1 MTLMKT
7 LLYSLWLSINIIVVG
22 LTAYHLIK
30 LEKEIKEM
38 AIYNS
43 THTGQEID
51 NAVNRINNIK
61 LFRYDIKTNL
71 IALNGNTYI
80 ADFGFYSSNENIGT
94 SLTDIMNNIFGVE
107 NVSKYYFNTFQLK
120 EIGNDV
126 FLKGVGIFKQYD
138 DFLKNTYYY
147 IIPEDVN
154 NLNEYIEISR
164 TENIN
169 IYKTR
174 IM

>member
-1 MTLMKT
+1 MTLTKT

-51 NAVNRINNIK
+51 NAVNKINNIK
-61 LFRYDIKTNL
+61 LFRYDIEMNFSATNS
-71 IALNGNTYI
+71 NTYR
-80 ADFGFYSSNENIGT
+80 ADFGFYSSNENVGLN
-94 SLTDIMNNIFGVE
+94 LTDIMNNIFGVE
-107 NVSKYYFNTFQLK
+107 NVSKYYYNMFQIK
-120 EIGNDV
+120 DTGNDAISRCA
-126 FLKGVGIFKQYD
+126 GIFKQYD
-138 DFLKNTYYY
+138 SSLTNTTYYIVPENTNSSLNY
-147 IIPEDVN
+147 IGIGEVN
-154 NLNEYIEISR
+154 
-164 TENIN
+164 NIN

>member
-1 MTLMKT
+1 
-7 LLYSLWLSINIIVVG
+7 
-22 LTAYHLIK
+22 
-30 LEKEIKEM
+30 M

-51 NAVNRINNIK
+51 NAVDRINNIK
-61 LFRYDIKTNL
+61 LFRYDIEMNFS
-71 IALNGNTYI
+71 APNGNTYR
-80 ADFGFYSSNENIGT
+80 ADFGFYSSNENVGLN
-94 SLTDIMNNIFGVE
+94 LTDIMNNIFGVE

-138 DFLKNTYYY
+138 SSLTTTKYY
-147 IIPEDVN
+147 IVPEDVN
-154 NLNEYIEISR
+154 GSNEYIEISD
-164 TENIN
+164 TNNIN
-169 IYKTR
+169 IYKTK

>member
-1 MTLMKT
+1 MTLTKT

-38 AIYNS
+38 AVYNS

-51 NAVNRINNIK
+51 NAINKINNIK
-61 LFRYDIKTNL
+61 LFRYDIKMNL
-71 IALNGNTYI
+71 IAPNGNTYT
-80 ADFGFYSSNENIGT
+80 ADFGFYSSNENVGLN
-94 SLTDIMNNIFGVE
+94 LTDIMNNIFGVE
-107 NVSKYYFNTFQLK
+107 NVSKYYFNMFQLK

-138 DFLKNTYYY
+138 NVLKTTYYY
-147 IIPEDVN
+147 IVPEGVN
-154 NLNEYIEISR
+154 SFNEYIEISSAD
-164 TENIN
+164 NIN